1 MKKSLRKYLFWV
13 TMAMLVILLL
23 IQVKWIVYSVRFQEK
38 VFRNSVDLALDKT
51 IANLNNDRLVC
62 DAMREC
68 MKCDTL
74 FSGSQTISP
83 GIWDQIHA
91 SIDSELAV
99 YDIDLEYD
107 LFITRNDQDTIRSG
121 PVNLFIRQGTCYT
134 QSLRE
139 VLQTSGYQMV
149 VSFPDRTRF
158 FLSQA
163 GMMLFSSVV
172 LVLLIILSILQ
183 MVGWYRDELRLAEN
197 IKELINNV
205 THEFKTPITSIA
217 LAANLIRK
225 GRAADNQ
232 EKQKEYGDLIF
243 KENLKLQQQVES
255 LLDLAAIEREDF
267 DYRFKPERIHDI
279 VADAIDSIKMLAE
292 EKGGIIT
299 TDLFEGDDN
308 LHADRL
314 HLANALSNILVNA
327 LKYAASEPPRVRIR
341 CFRSG
346 NFLAIEISDNGIGIP
361 LKYQKFI
368 FDKYYRVPTGDVHNT
383 KGFGIGLSYVKS
395 VVNAHNGRISVT
407 SEPGKGST
415 FTLLIPAG
423 IKTE

>member
-1 MKKSLRKYLFWV
+1 
-13 TMAMLVILLL
+13 MLVILLL
-23 IQVKWIVYSVRFQEK
+23 IQVKWMIYSVRFQEK

-51 IANLNNDRLVC
+51 MANLNNDRMVC

-74 FSGSQTISP
+74 FSGSQTISS

-107 LFITRNDQDTIRSG
+107 LFITRNNQDTIRNG

-139 VLQTSGYQMV
+139 VLQTSGYHMV

-163 GMMLFSSVV
+163 GLMLFSSVV

-225 GRAADNQ
+225 GRATDNQ
-232 EKQKEYGDLIF
+232 EKQKEYGNLIF
-243 KENLKLQQQVES
+243 KENQKLQQQVES

-267 DYRFKPERIHDI
+267 DYRFHPVRTRDI
-279 VADAIDSIKMLAE
+279 VADAIDAIKMLAE
-292 EKGGIIT
+292 EKGGTIT
-299 TDLFEGDDN
+299 TDLSEGDDI
-308 LHADRL
+308 LQADRL
-314 HLANALSNILVNA
+314 HLTNALSNILVNA
-327 LKYAASEPPRVRIR
+327 LKYSANEPPRVRIKS
-341 CFRSG
+341 FRTGSS
-346 NFLAIEISDNGIGIP
+346 LVIEISDNGIGIP

-395 VVNAHNGRISVT
+395 VVNAHNGRISLS

-415 FTLLIPAG
+415 FTLLLPAG